1 MPLTLNQFD
10 SGVTTAI
17 VERLRAYLA
26 ALGEEYSAKV
36 VEQTSEEVQER
47 RMVQVSATELEE
59 SVYQSGHYRAGIE
72 VTVKVD
78 AKEENAGGPAQF
90 KALSAAVLDALQQ
103 TDLETQLNA
112 VTDETGRALCVVQG
126 ITLEQ
131 SRIEDVG
138 DWMLRRTYTL
148 NVYGFNPSNS

>member
-1 MPLTLNQFD
+1 MPLVLNQFD

-36 VEQTSEEVQER
+36 VEQTSGDVQQAPL
-47 RMVQVSATELEE
+47 VVVSATELEE
-59 SVYQSGHYRAGIE
+59 SVYQSGHYRVGLEI
-72 VTVKVD
+72 TVKVD
-78 AKEENAGGPAQF
+78 ANTGGSQQF
-90 KALSAAVLDALQQ
+90 KALSGAVLDALQQ
-103 TDLETQLNA
+103 EDLITQLNA
-112 VTDETGRALCVVQG
+112 VADETGRALCVVQG

-138 DWMLRRTYTL
+138 DWLLRRVYSL
-148 NVYGFNPSNS
+148 NAYGFNPGNS